1 MASTTMNG
9 MKFRTKFLDKLS
21 KTGVTEE
28 IIAMVFA
35 IAMKMDENPFFWLL
49 WKLSF
54 DVCKE
59 KALNELELT
68 TDETI
73 TNDELRVI
81 PDELVMPLRNELR
94 YQYQRL
100 HEDFLWEYDSKN
112 EELYNAFG
120 KDIILTAGICK
131 KLYKYIKNHRNVD
144 ARNKVIFLLQS
155 GKENFVFGGLKELG
169 FTNAEAEVIWNKAD
183 VIASVFKQMVDKDS
197 AYETYL
203 DSIGKP
209 MTYKPFEALKDY
221 EVVPV
226 LPDEPAESQEEEEF
240 TNQLNAKAVLENIEL
255 LKQFFGVVDKLD
267 VASIDPFD
275 VLDREKEI
283 RALLSSLEAL
293 S

>member
-59 KALNELELT
+59 KALNELGFT
-68 TDETI
+68 ADESSTGE
-73 TNDELRVI
+73 DLKFI
-81 PDELVMPLRNELR
+81 PNELVMPLRNELR

-209 MTYKPFEALKDY
+209 MTYKPFEALEDY

-255 LKQFFGVVDKLD
+255 LKQFFGVVDGLD
-267 VASIDPFD
+267 AADIDPFE
-275 VLDREKEI
+275 VLEKEDKI
-283 RALLSSLEAL
+283 RSLISSFEQLS
-293 S
+293 

>member
-59 KALNELELT
+59 KALNELGFT
-68 TDETI
+68 ADESSTGE
-73 TNDELRVI
+73 DLKFI
-81 PDELVMPLRNELR
+81 PNELVMPLRNELR

-209 MTYKPFEALKDY
+209 MTYKPFEALEDY

>member
-73 TNDELRVI
+73 TNDELWVI

-209 MTYKPFEALKDY
+209 MTYKPFEALEDY

>member
-209 MTYKPFEALKDY
+209 MTYFRG
-221 EVVPV
+221 
-226 LPDEPAESQEEEEF
+226 
-240 TNQLNAKAVLENIEL
+240 
-255 LKQFFGVVDKLD
+255 FGRL
-267 VASIDPFD
+267 
-275 VLDREKEI
+275 
-283 RALLSSLEAL
+283 
-293 S
+293 

>member
-73 TNDELRVI
+73 TNDELWVI

-112 EELYNAFG
+112 EE
-120 KDIILTAGICK
+120 
-131 KLYKYIKNHRNVD
+131 R
-144 ARNKVIFLLQS
+144 
-155 GKENFVFGGLKELG
+155 G
-169 FTNAEAEVIWNKAD
+169 FTSISRISVIL
-183 VIASVFKQMVDKDS
+183 IS
-197 AYETYL
+197 ET
-203 DSIGKP
+203 
-209 MTYKPFEALKDY
+209 E
-221 EVVPV
+221 
-226 LPDEPAESQEEEEF
+226 
-240 TNQLNAKAVLENIEL
+240 
-255 LKQFFGVVDKLD
+255 
-267 VASIDPFD
+267 
-275 VLDREKEI
+275 
-283 RALLSSLEAL
+283 
-293 S
+293 